1 MGSAAPRPL
10 RRNGEVRAGVL
21 HLWTRQPL
29 RHRLSRPPTS
39 RAWSARDGLPVG
51 SELQRAVGR
60 ALMLAAQGKRQDG
73 KWVYGTVN
81 AQDFARSEQ
90 DAMRKAGVLIDHD
103 ILSNTP
109 AGSD

>member
-1 MGSAAPRPL
+1 M
-10 RRNGEVRAGVL
+10 
-21 HLWTRQPL
+21 
-29 RHRLSRPPTS
+29 
-39 RAWSARDGLPVG
+39 
-51 SELQRAVGR
+51 
-60 ALMLAAQGKRQDG
+60 MLAAQGKRQDG